1 MSTRTLR
8 RPSGRP
14 SGRPSTGQLVRWAI
28 LLVAAVYF
36 VGPLVAAFSFTIEK
50 TGGGISFSPYGQ
62 IFSTHAQGQ
71 ISFTGSLTYSLL
83 LSAAT
88 IIVTLLLMVPTQIVL
103 RLYAPRLQPVVETI
117 CLLPLVFPPV
127 VLVVGVSSIY
137 RVAGQSGPLSSLLVW
152 IREQQHPLLLVLLY
166 SVMSLPFVYRA
177 IRAGIEAVPLV
188 TLVEAARNLGAS
200 WPRTIVSVVLP
211 TMRTAL
217 INAGFLCF
225 ALAMGEYT
233 IAGILLYTKPFPVW
247 LSQLP
252 ATSGQEQAAI
262 SVLSL
267 LLVELALLLVSG
279 LGITSK
285 KGQS

>member
-1 MSTRTLR
+1 MSARTVR
-8 RPSGRP
+8 RPSLG
-14 SGRPSTGQLVRWAI
+14 TLARWSI
-28 LLVAAVYF
+28 LLLAAFYF
-36 VGPLVAAFSFTIEK
+36 IGPLVAAFSFTINK
-50 TGGGISFSPYGQ
+50 PGGGVSLSPYGQ
-62 IFSTHAQGQ
+62 IFTTQAQGQ

-83 LSAAT
+83 LAAAT
-88 IIVTLLLMVPTQIVL
+88 ITLTLLLMVPTQIVL
-103 RLYAPRLQPVVETI
+103 RLYAPRLQPIVETI

-127 VLVVGVSSIY
+127 VLVVGVSDIY
-137 RVAGQSGPLSSLLVW
+137 RAAGASGPLSGPLAWV
-152 IREQQHPLLLVLLY
+152 RDQQHPLLLVLLY

-177 IRAGIEAVPLV
+177 IRAGIEAVPLM
-188 TLVEAARNLGAS
+188 TLVEASRNLGAS
-200 WPRTIVSVVLP
+200 WTRTIVSVVLP
-211 TMRTAL
+211 TLRTSL

-247 LSQLP
+247 LTQLP

-267 LLVELALLLVSG
+267 LLVEIALLLVSG
-279 LGITSK
+279 LGIKSK

>member
-1 MSTRTLR
+1 MSARLLR
-8 RPSGRP
+8 RPGSG
-14 SGRPSTGQLVRWAI
+14 QVARWAI
-28 LLVAAVYF
+28 LLIAAIYF
-36 VGPLVAAFSFTIEK
+36 IGPLVAAFSFTVEK
-50 TGGGISFSPYGQ
+50 PGGGVSLSPYGQ

-71 ISFTGSLTYSLL
+71 ISFTASLTYSLI

-88 IIVTLLLMVPTQIVL
+88 IVLTLLLMVPTQIVL
-103 RLYAPRLQPVVETI
+103 RLYAPGLQPVVETI

-127 VLVVGVSSIY
+127 VLVVGVSDIY
-137 RVAGQSGPLSSLLVW
+137 RATGPSGPLSGPLAW
-152 IREQQHPLLLVLLY
+152 IREQQHPVLLVILY

-188 TLVEAARNLGAS
+188 TLVEASRNLGAS

-211 TMRTAL
+211 TLRTAL

-279 LGITSK
+279 LGIKSK
-285 KGQS
+285 RGQS

>member
-1 MSTRTLR
+1 MSARTVR
-8 RPSGRP
+8 RPSLG
-14 SGRPSTGQLVRWAI
+14 TLARWSI
-28 LLVAAVYF
+28 LLLAAFYF
-36 VGPLVAAFSFTIEK
+36 IGPLVAAFSFTINK
-50 TGGGISFSPYGQ
+50 PGGGVSLSPYRQ
-62 IFSTHAQGQ
+62 IFTTQAQGQ

-83 LSAAT
+83 LAAAT
-88 IIVTLLLMVPTQIVL
+88 STLTLLLMVPTQIVL
-103 RLYAPRLQPVVETI
+103 RLYAPRLQPIVETI

-127 VLVVGVSSIY
+127 VLVVGVSDIY
-137 RVAGQSGPLSSLLVW
+137 RAAGASGPLSGPLAWV
-152 IREQQHPLLLVLLY
+152 RDQQHPLLLVLLY

-177 IRAGIEAVPLV
+177 IRAGIEAVPLM
-188 TLVEAARNLGAS
+188 TLVEASRNLGAS
-200 WPRTIVSVVLP
+200 WTRTIVSVVLP
-211 TMRTAL
+211 TLRTSL

-247 LSQLP
+247 LTQLP

-267 LLVELALLLVSG
+267 LLVEIALLLVSG
-279 LGITSK
+279 LGIKSK